1 MDNLES
7 YDKTSS
13 SETEEFLKGWED
25 SEGFFSR
32 MDFVNYNDKMKEFEE
47 K

>member
-1 MDNLES
+1 MQDIEDINEIN
-7 YDKTSS
+7 K
-13 SETEEFLKGWED
+13 ETEEFVKGWED

-32 MDFVNYNDKMKEFEE
+32 LDFVNYNDKMKEFEE